1 MTYSQ
6 CKATVIDVKNMGQLL
21 YHLGR
26 IISLKDLFHN
36 QLQFCTGELSIDFL
50 EGSLSPIVAGF
61 WTLYIIPES

>member
-26 IISLKDLFHN
+26 INIARGLIS
-36 QLQFCTGELSIDFL
+36 
-50 EGSLSPIVAGF
+50 
-61 WTLYIIPES
+61 

>member
-6 CKATVIDVKNMGQLL
+6 CKATVIDVKNMGQIL

-26 IISLKDLFHN
+26 INFAKGLFHD
-36 QLQFCTGELSIDFL
+36 QLKFCTGDLSIDFI

>member
-26 IISLKDLFHN
+26 INFAKGLIS
-36 QLQFCTGELSIDFL
+36 
-50 EGSLSPIVAGF
+50 
-61 WTLYIIPES
+61 